1 MSNSN
6 EFEADRRHARE
17 LLADDDLTALHL
29 GVIHEDDTV
38 DTVVS
43 RTPGDNAE
51 NLQALSLLATH
62 IRAVATEAGV
72 DPDAVA
78 ADAAAIAGQL
88 EELSVGAMSEA
99 ADGEGAGDNGTGD
112 SEDAGDDG
120 TGDSD
125 ATTDTTDDS
134 EGTAADTTSDSN
146 GPDGSDTGND

>member
-1 MSNSN
+1 MPNSN

-99 ADGEGAGDNGTGD
+99 ADGEGAGGDGTGD
-112 SEDAGDDG
+112 SEGA
-120 TGDSD
+120 GDSD
-125 ATTDTTDDS
+125 AAADTTDDS
-134 EGTAADTTSDSN
+134 DGIDSD
-146 GPDGSDTGND
+146 DTGND